1 MGNVMSRTLRSDVSG
16 RSARRQLQ
24 LSPPA
29 ADMTG
34 SPLTSPGS
42 PLTSVPGDLRAAPGE
57 TRARPPGPWRCPAPP
72 GRMITNRRLITGPVP
87 GHRACCPGTPDGEDG
102 GPSSGRW
109 PAGPRRRPRG
119 RGAVPGATGPA
130 TLPGWY
136 PALLSSV
143 STRVSEGQQR
153 AVTAANRELLATYWA
168 IGADILARQHK
179 QGWGEQD
186 HRQAVRGPAVMVRR
200 PGGPVRVEPGRAG
213 PPHRQPLPRAGRERR
228 HGSKTSKPHS
238 TAPNR
243 ADTDRGPLPP
253 APGRWPRERRVVAT
267 AMSAAMSASGQRC
280 Q

>member
-1 MGNVMSRTLRSDVSG
+1 MTSSPADVG
-16 RSARRQLQ
+16 TRRSARRSLE
-24 LSPPA
+24 A
-29 ADMTG
+29 T
-34 SPLTSPGS
+34 
-42 PLTSVPGDLRAAPGE
+42 RAAGRRVRRRC
-57 TRARPPGPWRCPAPP
+57 RARPAGWSPTR
-72 GRMITNRRLITGPVP
+72 
-87 GHRACCPGTPDGEDG
+87 GHREARCPGTGVAARACDGEDG
-102 GPSSGRW
+102 GPSMGDGR
-109 PAGPRRRPRG
+109 PARRGGSPAA
-119 RGAVPGATGPA
+119 GAQFPVPPGPA

-136 PALLSSV
+136 PALLASV
-143 STRVSEGQQR
+143 STRVSDGQQR

-253 APGRWPRERRVVAT
+253 APGRWSRAVAYT
-267 AMSAAMSASGQRC
+267 
-280 Q
+280 